1 MNNDLFMAAASLE
14 DGSSKNGG
22 NTGNETL
29 GGAEVAHHFRSI
41 QNIDHKL
48 AAG

>member
-14 DGSSKNGG
+14 DGSSKRWKHR
-22 NTGNETL
+22 ERTL
-29 GGAEVAHHFRSI
+29 GGADVAHHFRST
-41 QNIDHKL
+41 QKIDHKL